1 LRFKNFAEISKNL
14 DKYRFENNYWT
25 YYIGSIISEI
35 LKILMEITAGQGGFD
50 VTKWNGLWP

>member
-1 LRFKNFAEISKNL
+1 LCFKNFAEISKNL
-14 DKYRFENNYWT
+14 DRYRFENNYWT

-35 LKILMEITAGQGGFD
+35 LKILMEIIAGQGFG